1 MSISRSQ
8 CAGQKNIAKSGAGT
22 QNRIEVAGK
31 KNAALFEWAAFVK
44 AEKSELVLLESE
56 YLVSASVPCVVRLCW
71 WCVGVYVHAYV
82 HTLRG
87 CRLKQDVKAAFM
99 VL

>member
-1 MSISRSQ
+1 MIGEDPFIYSCEYLTFSVCWDLYTVVSISRSQ

-44 AEKSELVLLESE
+44 AEK
-56 YLVSASVPCVVRLCW
+56 
-71 WCVGVYVHAYV
+71 
-82 HTLRG
+82 
-87 CRLKQDVKAAFM
+87 
-99 VL
+99 

>member
-1 MSISRSQ
+1 MRSAAVINNGLRRYVAYSI
-8 CAGQKNIAKSGAGT
+8 
-22 QNRIEVAGK
+22 
-31 KNAALFEWAAFVK
+31 
-44 AEKSELVLLESE
+44 ESE
-56 YLVSASVPCVVRLCW
+56 YLVSASMPCVMRMCW
-71 WCVGVYVHAYV
+71 WCSWMYVHAYV

>member
-1 MSISRSQ
+1 LYTVVSISRSQ

-44 AEKSELVLLESE
+44 AEK
-56 YLVSASVPCVVRLCW
+56 
-71 WCVGVYVHAYV
+71 
-82 HTLRG
+82 
-87 CRLKQDVKAAFM
+87 
-99 VL
+99 

>member
-44 AEKSELVLLESE
+44 AEKEELALRVIQCS
-56 YLVSASVPCVVRLCW
+56 VSARAS
-71 WCVGVYVHAYV
+71 AQS
-82 HTLRG
+82 TLSAQSRSLSL
-87 CRLKQDVKAAFM
+87 RH
-99 VL
+99 

>member
-1 MSISRSQ
+1 MPTPCDIDCKESKSATVFIYSCEYLTFSV

-44 AEKSELVLLESE
+44 AEK
-56 YLVSASVPCVVRLCW
+56 
-71 WCVGVYVHAYV
+71 
-82 HTLRG
+82 
-87 CRLKQDVKAAFM
+87 
-99 VL
+99 

>member
-1 MSISRSQ
+1 MRSAAVINNGLRRYVAYSI
-8 CAGQKNIAKSGAGT
+8 
-22 QNRIEVAGK
+22 
-31 KNAALFEWAAFVK
+31 
-44 AEKSELVLLESE
+44 ESE

>member
-1 MSISRSQ
+1 M
-8 CAGQKNIAKSGAGT
+8 N
-22 QNRIEVAGK
+22 VAGR

-44 AEKSELVLLESE
+44 AEKEELALRVIQCSGFE

-71 WCVGVYVHAYV
+71 WCIGVYVHAYV